1 MGPSANTALE
11 GANPVVATLQGK
23 AWSVLIRITN
33 TPRPYAWGSP
43 TAIAELLGREP
54 SGGPEAELWLGSHPA
69 SPARI
74 VDGTDEEDLAQ
85 WAAAHAPDGRLP
97 FLLKVLAASEPLS
110 LQAHPTLE
118 QAREG
123 FARENAEGIPID
135 SPERNYKD
143 PFPKP
148 ELMVA
153 LSDPFR
159 ALCGFR
165 PVMDARAD
173 LKSLADPRLA
183 PLLERLVDDAAIAGA
198 VAWLLERG
206 DGVEQVVAALTEHA
220 NDVDGDAR
228 GTWLGS
234 VRMLAEHHPADPGI
248 AISTLLHTVLLRPG
262 EALYLPAGNIHAYL
276 EGLGI
281 ELMAASDNVLRG
293 GLTGKHVDVPELLR
307 VLDARPMPAPYLE
320 PERRMPGVAVFRP
333 EAAGF
338 ALIDVSVTARD
349 ELLVETAPV
358 AIALCLEGAV
368 ELGGETLARGEAAV
382 IVAGN
387 PRLSGEGRVVIA
399 TSA

>member
-54 SGGPEAELWLGSHPA
+54 SGGPEAELWLGSHPG

-74 VDGTDEEDLAQ
+74 VAGADEDDLAQ

-110 LQAHPTLE
+110 LQAHPTLQ

-123 FARENAEGIPID
+123 FARENALGIALD
-135 SPERNYKD
+135 AAERNYKD

-148 ELMVA
+148 ELMLA

-165 PVMDARAD
+165 PVAESRAD
-173 LKSLADPRLA
+173 LESLADPRLG
-183 PLLERLVDDAAIAGA
+183 PLLDRLHDDAALPAV

-206 DGVEQVVAALTEHA
+206 AGVEDVIDALTDHA
-220 NDVDGDAR
+220 AFVESDDR
-228 GTWLGS
+228 GAWLGS
-234 VRMLAEHHPADPGI
+234 VRMLAHHHPADPGI

-293 GLTGKHVDVPELLR
+293 GLTSKHIDVPELLR
-307 VLDARPMPAPYLE
+307 VLDARPLPAPYLE
-320 PERRMPGVAVFRP
+320 PEHPQPGLTVYRP
-333 EAAGF
+333 AAAF
-338 ALIDVSVTARD
+338 ALIDARVLPGTEHVIPSTAQ
-349 ELLVETAPV
+349 
-358 AIALCLEGAV
+358 AIALCLEGQV
-368 ELGGETLARGEAAV
+368 EISGERLRRGEAALILGSDPSV
-382 IVAGN
+382 VGD
-387 PRLSGEGRVVIA
+387 GRCVIA
-399 TSA
+399 TAV

>member
-1 MGPSANTALE
+1 ML
-11 GANPVVATLQGK
+11 V
-23 AWSVLIRITN
+23 RITN
-33 TPRPYAWGSP
+33 NPRPYAWGSP

-54 SGGPEAELWLGSHPA
+54 SGGPEAELWLGSHLG

-74 VDGTDEEDLAQ
+74 VAGADEEDLAQ
-85 WAAAHAPDGRLP
+85 WAEAHAPGGRLP
-97 FLLKVLAASEPLS
+97 FLLKVLAASAPLS

-123 FARENAEGIPID
+123 FARENALGVALDAPD
-135 SPERNYKD
+135 RNYRD

-148 ELMVA
+148 ELMLS

-165 PVMDARAD
+165 PVSESRSD
-173 LKSLADPRLA
+173 LESLADPRLA
-183 PLLERLVDDAAIAGA
+183 PLVERLIDDTVLAAV

-206 DGVEQVVAALTEHA
+206 DGVAQVVEALSEHA
-220 NDVDGDAR
+220 RDVDGDAR

-234 VRMLAEHHPADPGI
+234 VRMLAQHHPGDPGI

-293 GLTGKHVDVPELLR
+293 GLTAKHVDVPELLR
-307 VLDARPMPAPYLE
+307 VLDARPMPAPNLE
-320 PERRMPGVAVFRP
+320 PEHPTPALTVFRP
-333 EAAGF
+333 DAAGF
-338 ALIDVSVTARD
+338 ALIDATVVSGD

-358 AIALCLEGAV
+358 AVALCLEGAV
-368 ELGGETLARGEAAV
+368 DIDGEALQRGEAAV
-382 IVAGN
+382 ILSGG
-387 PRLSGEGRVVIA
+387 PRLAGEGRVVIA

>member
-1 MGPSANTALE
+1 M
-11 GANPVVATLQGK
+11 
-23 AWSVLIRITN
+23 LIRITN

-43 TAIAELLGREP
+43 TAIAQLLGREP
-54 SGGPEAELWLGSHPA
+54 SGGPEAELWLGSHPG

-74 VDGTDEEDLAQ
+74 VAGAEETDLER
-85 WAAAHAPDGRLP
+85 WAAAHSPERLLP
-97 FLLKVLAASEPLS
+97 FLLKVLAASAPLS

-123 FARENAEGIPID
+123 FARENALGIDLDAPN
-135 SPERNYKD
+135 RNYRD

-148 ELMVA
+148 ELMLA

-165 PVMDARAD
+165 PVGEARGD
-173 LKSLADPRLA
+173 LESLADPRLA
-183 PLLERLVDDAAIAGA
+183 PLIERLVDDSALSTV

-206 DGVEQVVAALTEHA
+206 DVVDGVVRALSEHA
-220 NDVDGDAR
+220 SAVVGDEGGA
-228 GTWLGS
+228 WLGS

-248 AISTLLHTVLLRPG
+248 AISTLLHTVLLHPG

-276 EGLGI
+276 EGVGI

-293 GLTGKHVDVPELLR
+293 GLTAKHVDVPELLR

-320 PERRMPGVAVFRP
+320 PEHPTPAISVFRP
-333 EAAGF
+333 DAVGF
-338 ALIDVSVTARD
+338 ALIDARVTSGERT
-349 ELLVETAPV
+349 LVESAPM

-368 ELGGETLARGEAAV
+368 DIDGDTLERGEAAV
-382 IVAGN
+382 IVTDT